1 MKGPINILVLGKE
14 GVGKTGNFVEGYR
27 FVTPI
32 PRDYDLL

>member
-27 FVTPI
+27 IVTPI
-32 PRDYDLL
+32 PRDYDLI